1 MLSEKEYKEAYKN
14 ELIKFDTIIKK
25 YSSIDDKVIFRE
37 NLYDKSVSLLLAN
50 GEYINV
56 SYNFSNM
63 IHLLGLKTEV
73 VKEIPDLKLK
83 SEYKSY
89 IVFKKVLGE
98 GKKIKKYAEE
108 NNISP
113 LFIFSKYIDEKLKV
127 FDDNIALNI
136 DNMIA
141 VIKFDSEK
149 TYQHKE
155 LSEKGNY
162 FIVSKFSDDCYGLL
176 GLIENERTNG
186 KKYYTPLTS
195 RMYSSYDEM
204 ITEVGKFAYKQEISI
219 AIKIHNFDSNRDY
232 CLFEDKKDKYT
243 NLKELCQKWDAT
255 PSVICDCIESY
266 NKTTKMNKLIEY
278 TTMDIDSLT
287 DYLLSGNE
295 INVDNLNVLDMSERS
310 FSTKKLIESMQ
321 NLLKAALNYQYV
333 GESKTS
339 QKYTDLLEEKK
350 ELENKYCNLVNERN
364 NLLFENDSLQSKI
377 NELKETEE
385 AYNAISE
392 IVLKKSK
399 EV

>member
-1 MLSEKEYKEAYKN
+1 MLSDKEYKEAYKN
-14 ELIKFDTIIKK
+14 ELIKFDSIIKK

-83 SEYKSY
+83 SDQNST

-98 GKKIKKYAEE
+98 NKKIKKYAEA
-108 NNISP
+108 NSINP
-113 LFIFSKYIDEKLKV
+113 LFIFSRYVDEKLKI
-127 FDDNIALNI
+127 FDDNVALNI

-149 TYQHKE
+149 TYQYKE
-155 LSEKGNY
+155 LVEKGNY

-176 GLIENERTNG
+176 GLIENVRPNG

>member
-14 ELIKFDTIIKK
+14 ELIKFDSIIKK

-83 SEYKSY
+83 SDQNST

-98 GKKIKKYAEE
+98 NKKIKKYAEA
-108 NNISP
+108 NSINP
-113 LFIFSKYIDEKLKV
+113 LFIFSRYVDEKLKI
-127 FDDNIALNI
+127 FDDNVALNI

-149 TYQHKE
+149 TYQYKE
-155 LSEKGNY
+155 LVEKGNY

-176 GLIENERTNG
+176 GLIENVRPNG

>member
-1 MLSEKEYKEAYKN
+1 MLSEKDYKEKYKN
-14 ELIKFDTIIKK
+14 ELIKFDAIVKK
-25 YSSIDDKVIFRE
+25 YSSIDDKLIWYD
-37 NLYDKSVSLLLAN
+37 NIYDKSVSLLLAN
-50 GEYINV
+50 GENINV

-63 IHLLGLKTEV
+63 IHLLGLKTEI

-83 SEYKSY
+83 SDQNST
-89 IVFKKVLGE
+89 IVFKKVFGE
-98 GKKIKKYAEE
+98 NKKIKKYAET
-108 NNISP
+108 NNINP
-113 LFIFSKYIDEKLKV
+113 LFIFSRYVDEKLKI
-127 FDDNIALNI
+127 FDDNVALNI
-136 DNMIA
+136 NNMIA

-149 TYQHKE
+149 TYQYKE
-155 LSEKGNY
+155 LVEKGNY

-176 GLIENERTNG
+176 GLIENVRPNG

-266 NKTTKMNKLIEY
+266 NKATKMNKLIEY

-287 DYLLSGNE
+287 AYLLSGNE
-295 INVDNLNVLDMSERS
+295 IDPEDLYILDMNERS
-310 FSTKKLIESMQ
+310 FTTKKLIESMQ

-333 GESKTS
+333 GESNTS

-350 ELENKYCNLVNERN
+350 ELENKYCNLMNERN
-364 NLLFENDSLQSKI
+364 DLSFKNDLLQSKI